1 MVTNNRKT
9 CLVLPIGCLKFRRV
23 RQMRIIHFC
32 YNKTPS
38 GTLVFILVSNEIFQ
52 GGGEER
58 TNKKLKTLLTRNQS
72 KILTLLDYAYA

>member
-1 MVTNNRKT
+1 
-9 CLVLPIGCLKFRRV
+9 
-23 RQMRIIHFC
+23 MRIIHLY